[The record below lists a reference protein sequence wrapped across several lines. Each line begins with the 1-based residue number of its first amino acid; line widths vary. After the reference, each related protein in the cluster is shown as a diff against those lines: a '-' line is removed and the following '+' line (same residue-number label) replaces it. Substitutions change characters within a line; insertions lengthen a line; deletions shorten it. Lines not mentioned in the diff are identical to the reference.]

1 MNLRKIWKREGV
13 ALREK
18 ERERDRK
25 RKRGR
30 RRRMK
35 DEESRG
41 VPLIFFCGFSTGFTC
56 SI

>member
-41 VPLIFFCGFSTGFTC
+41 VPLIFVLWNFHGFHL
-56 SI
+56 